1 MIGAIRAAVT
11 CAAGAALGFFTLP
24 AAAQTMA
31 DAVAELRAEDTRLQ
45 SIGWR
50 LAHGNAPFCADAAPG
65 AGLLLYDVRNFSAS
79 ERVRATLGITGQIA
93 VGAVAAGSPAER
105 AGLRGNEEVIALGD
119 EQMAALPDVPEGDT
133 ARVDG
138 LHDRIDAALAATRTL
153 TVTTPRGTYAI
164 TGEPACR
171 ARFELVAERGQA
183 RSDGWRVQIGRDAL
197 DALANDDELA
207 ALMAHELAHAILR
220 HRVRLDAAR
229 RTARA
234 VRETER
240 EADRLMPW
248 LLRNA
253 GYDPAAASR
262 WVSGWLRK
270 RDRGL
275 LRAATHDGWRDR
287 LALVSAEVA
296 LVSATP
302 GDGPVDWRGRMGAQ

>member
-1 MIGAIRAAVT
+1 MTGAIGAAV
-11 CAAGAALGFFTLP
+11 ALIAGAALAVFTP
-24 AAAQTMA
+24 ASAQTMA
-31 DAVAELRAEDTRLQ
+31 DAVAELRAQDTRLQ

-50 LAHGNAPFCADAAPG
+50 LAHGNAPFCPDAAPG

-79 ERVRATLGITGQIA
+79 EQVRAALGITGQIA
-93 VGAVAAGSPAER
+93 VGAVAAGSPAEH

-138 LHDRIDAALAATRTL
+138 LHDRIDAALATRPAL

-171 ARFELVAERGQA
+171 ARFELVVERGQA

-275 LRAATHDGWRDR
+275 LRAGTHDGWRDR

-302 GDGPVDWRGRMGAQ
+302 GDGPIDWRGRVPAP